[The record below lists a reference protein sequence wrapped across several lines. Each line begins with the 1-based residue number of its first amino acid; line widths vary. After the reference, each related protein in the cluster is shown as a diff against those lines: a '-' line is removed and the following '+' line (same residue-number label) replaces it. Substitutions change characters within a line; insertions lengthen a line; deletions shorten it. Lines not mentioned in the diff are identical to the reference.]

1 MPIHADRVAVAALA
15 LTACSSAFVGCSSSS
30 PAKDSLAPTVSGS
43 TEAKQLDACALIPA
57 SDIQRLLGTAVPG
70 KQNNSSLVSEC
81 VWTDKETA
89 NSVTLHVGNADTAPG
104 NKLADHSNVG
114 MPPGMMGKPGPDG
127 MRLEGGG
134 TVVFPAGN
142 RENYVQVAVINMVQT
157 GTADAAGI
165 ELAKK
170 VTPQIPE

>member
-1 MPIHADRVAVAALA
+1 MPIHANRVAVAALT
-15 LTACSSAFVGCSSSS
+15 LTACCSAFVGCNSNS
-30 PAKDSLAPTVSGS
+30 PTKGSPAPTVSGPAG
-43 TEAKQLDACALIPA
+43 AKQLDACTLIPT

-104 NKLADHSNVG
+104 NKLADHSDVG
-114 MPPGMMGKPGPDG
+114 MPPSMMGTPGPDG
-127 MRLEGGG
+127 MRLEGNG

-142 RENYVQVAVINMVQT
+142 RENYIQVAVINMVQA
-157 GTADAAGI
+157 GTADAEGI

-170 VTPQIPE
+170 VTPQIPG

>member
-1 MPIHADRVAVAALA
+1 M
-15 LTACSSAFVGCSSSS
+15 
-30 PAKDSLAPTVSGS
+30 VSGPV
-43 TEAKQLDACALIPA
+43 EAKQLDACTLIPA
-57 SDIQRLLGTAVPG
+57 SDIERLLGTVLLG

-104 NKLADHSNVG
+104 NKLADHSDVG

-127 MRLEGGG
+127 MRLEGSG

-142 RENYVQVAVINMVQT
+142 RENYVQVAVSKMVQA
-157 GTADAAGI
+157 GTADAEAI

-170 VTPQIPE
+170 VTPQIPG